1 VFSPLLAYRLGPYA
15 ESGCVGIGKVPPG
28 AYAESVAVLI
38 VAPGAYAE
46 SVAVLIVAPGAYAES
61 VAVLIVAPGVGVAVA
76 PTDRVVVA
84 STPST
89 PASNANR
96 TARMSDE
103 AGFIALLK
111 TYRGLL
117 GFPPGVYIG
126 V

>member
-15 ESGCVGIGKVPPG
+15 ESGCVGIGKVP
-28 AYAESVAVLI
+28 
-38 VAPGAYAE
+38 
-46 SVAVLIVAPGAYAES
+46 PGAYAES